1 MYVWNTYT
9 NIGSEDYIPNA
20 GSLTFSP
27 EDISKNVIVVIRDD
41 NVTEYPERLF
51 LTLSM
56 PSTEGGVVL
65 VEPRRVSIT
74 ITNDDCEEIYYNNY
88 YSWVKEFFSHCC
100 ILCFSG

>member
-1 MYVWNTYT
+1 MEYVWNTYT

-27 EDISKNVIVVIRDD
+27 EDISKNVVVVIRDD

-51 LTLSM
+51 LILSM

-74 ITNDDCEEIYYNNY
+74 ITNDDCEEIYYNI
-88 YSWVKEFFSHCC
+88 S
-100 ILCFSG
+100 LG